1 MLKNIRFQ
9 VNLTKS
15 HEIVF
20 TVSRGLSHWD
30 LNVLKYLT
38 VNFIYSIKIK
48 KVKEI
53 Q

>member
-1 MLKNIRFQ
+1 MLKNIRFRMI
-9 VNLTKS
+9 LTKS

-20 TVSRGLSHWD
+20 TVSHGID
-30 LNVLKYLT
+30 VLKYLT
-38 VNFIYSIKIK
+38 INFVYFIKIK